1 MVAKHIG
8 EINSIKTLVKRLSE
22 IKKPDS
28 EAETE
33 TKLIE
38 PLLRILGW
46 ETESD
51 DVIKREALGP
61 NFPDY
66 TLKIADRRKF
76 ILEAKAVGVS
86 LDGKYSSKTFV
97 EQVLDYARR
106 SDCTWAVLTNF
117 KELRLYTTDKK
128 IEDSLVFS
136 IKCEEFETDG
146 FQRLWQLSR
155 QSIAKGEL
163 DKWGESYGFKKKRV
177 QIDKILLKDLL
188 DFREQLSKDLLSNN
202 EELKSDIH
210 LCDEVVQKFLDRLI
224 FIRNCEDR
232 GLETEKLI
240 TFVDTKNILKRLR
253 EAFLDVRRYGY
264 YNSALFAKHELDNP
278 DLSISDS
285 VIESVISGLYES
297 KSTGIKYDFSIIESD
312 ILGSIYEQYLSH
324 LLNKRKKGGLG
335 ENLGKKKQHGIYY
348 TPAYV
353 VDYIVKHTLGISLK
367 DKSEAKIKEL
377 KVLDMA
383 CGSGSF
389 LIKCYDIFEQAYLGN
404 LRVDAP
410 PPTIAN
416 QLTITVGSEKSNKL
430 KPIKKCEII
439 EKNIHGVDLDKQA
452 VEIAQLNLLLKIKE
466 KIKLPFTNILTGD
479 SLLDGNNSDFNIG
492 LFEQFEAVKK
502 NEFDVIVGNPPY
514 VDVKELD
521 PKTVKKLFNTYETV
535 ENRMNLYS
543 VFIER
548 ALQLLKPGGY
558 FGFIIP
564 NSILYNDSY
573 SKIRKL
579 ILNNSSLKEIVRMPD
594 NVFEDVTVETIILI
608 FKKEKP
614 KNNSCKVIIY
624 NANDTIDHIG
634 KDNCLSIA
642 TFEQSEW
649 IKDGLINLTLHKET
663 KAVLTQ
669 IEKESKPLDYYCD
682 FCLGLTPYDKYK
694 GHSKEDIENKVFHS
708 DKAKTK
714 FHKPLL
720 SGEEIT
726 RYGIH
731 WAGNSYIKYGDWLGA
746 PREPKFFIKPRI
758 LVRQIISGRP
768 GRIYAG
774 YTNKEFYNSQVA
786 FNILIKELHKKEVN
800 IKYLLA
806 LLNSNLF
813 SYYHREKFLDP
824 TKTTFQK
831 ILILNAKKLPVII
844 PNKATQDRV
853 EHLVDAMIGLNS
865 QISKITKVGDPRL
878 VTLAKQMKIIDDK
891 INDEVFKVYKIG
903 ADDKETINLIFNK

>member
-1 MVAKHIG
+1 MVAAK
-8 EINSIKTLVKRLSE
+8 NSSDVSGIKTLVKRLSE
-22 IKKPDS
+22 IKNPNS

-33 TKLIE
+33 SKLID
-38 PLLRILGW
+38 PLLKILGW
-46 ETESD
+46 DTETDEVVKKES
-51 DVIKREALGP
+51 LGP

-66 TLKIADRRKF
+66 TIKIADRRKF

-86 LDGKYSSKTFV
+86 LDGKYSTKTFV
-97 EQVLDYARR
+97 EQALDYAKR

-128 IEDSLVFS
+128 IEDSLVFAIRS
-136 IKCEEFETDG
+136 DEFEGEG

-163 DKWGESYGFKKKRV
+163 DKWGENYGFKKKRI

-188 DFREQLSKDLLSNN
+188 DFREQLSKNLLLNN
-202 EELKSDIH
+202 EELRANIN
-210 LCDEVVQKFLDRLI
+210 LADEIVQKFLDRLI

-240 TFVDTKNILKRLR
+240 TYAGTKNILKRLR
-253 EAFLDVRRYGY
+253 EAFMDNRRYGY
-264 YNSALFAKHELDNP
+264 YNSALFAKHELDNN
-278 DLSISDS
+278 DLSISDE
-285 VIESVISGLYES
+285 VIAHVIQGLYES
-297 KSTGIKYDFSIIESD
+297 KGGIKYDFSVIESD

-335 ENLGKKKQHGIYY
+335 ENLGKKKHHGIYY

-353 VDYIVKHTLGISLK
+353 VDYIVKHTLGVALK
-367 DKSEAKIKEL
+367 DRQESKIKDL

-404 LRVDAP
+404 LRVDE
-410 PPTIAN
+410 PPTTN
-416 QLTITVGSEKSNKL
+416 KSQLAISVSAEKSNKL
-430 KPIKKCEII
+430 KPLKKCEII

-452 VEIAQLNLLLKIKE
+452 VEIAQLNLLLKIEE
-466 KIKLPFTNILTGD
+466 KIKLPFTNIVVGD
-479 SLLDGNNSDFNIG
+479 SLLDENNSDFNIG
-492 LFEQFEAVKK
+492 LFEQFESVRK
-502 NEFDVIVGNPPY
+502 NEFDVIIGNPPY

-521 PKTVKKLFNTYETV
+521 PKIVKKLFNSYQTV

-548 ALQLLKPGGY
+548 ALQILKPGGY

-573 SKIRKL
+573 SKIRKQL
-579 ILNNSSLKEIVRMPD
+579 LNSVSLKEIIRMPD
-594 NVFEDVTVETIILI
+594 NVFEGVTVETIILI
-608 FKKEKP
+608 FKKENP
-614 KNNSCKVIIY
+614 KGNSCKVTIY
-624 NANDTIDHIG
+624 NADDNIDHVG
-634 KDNCLSIA
+634 KDNCLSVA
-642 TFEQSEW
+642 SFNQAEW
-649 IKDGLINLTLHKET
+649 IKEGIINLTLHKGT
-663 KAVLTQ
+663 RSILKQ
-669 IEKESKPLDYYCD
+669 IEKDTQPFDFYCD

-694 GHSKEDIENKVFHS
+694 GHSKEDIENRVFHS

-720 SGEEIT
+720 SGEDIT
-726 RYGIH
+726 RYGVH
-731 WAGNSYIKYGDWLGA
+731 WSGESYIKYGSWLGA

-758 LVRQIISGRP
+758 LIRQIISGKP
-768 GRIYAG
+768 GRIFAG
-774 YTNKEFYNSQVA
+774 YTTKELYNSQVA
-786 FNILIKELHKKEVN
+786 FNILVKDVFKKDVG

-806 LLNSNLF
+806 LVNSNLL
-813 SYYHREKFLDP
+813 SYYHREKYLDP

-831 ILILNAKKLPVII
+831 ILILNAKKLPIKI
-844 PNKATQDRV
+844 GSKAAQDRI
-853 EHLVDAMIGLNS
+853 ENLVDTIVGLNDQLYKAKDS
-865 QISKITKVGDPRL
+865 SKLSLLEKQIAV
-878 VTLAKQMKIIDDK
+878 IDKK
-891 INDEVFKVYKIG
+891 INEEVYKIYG
-903 ADDKETINLIFNK
+903 IEGDDQATIDSVFG